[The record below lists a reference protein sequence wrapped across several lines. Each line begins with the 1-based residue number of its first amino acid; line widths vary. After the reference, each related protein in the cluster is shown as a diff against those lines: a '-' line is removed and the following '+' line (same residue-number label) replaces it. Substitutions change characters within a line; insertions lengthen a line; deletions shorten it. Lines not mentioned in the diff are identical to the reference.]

1 MEKCK
6 YCKQE
11 FKKEEIDIHEFSCV
25 STYGNDNILDNVIPC
40 EICNQLIEF
49 DKYNEHISICSTP
62 RFYFTNFNNRRTVP
76 LDTNAIDNFLNEL
89 ANNIRPTVNNESNV
103 PVDNNESLD
112 NNEAID
118 NNESLDNNEAID
130 NNESSDNV
138 NIFLNSNIEV
148 IRNNIEAINNL
159 LNTRIN
165 NYNETEN
172 YEELSEL
179 DNNNVTRGLDIKNIS
194 NEIYLDTD
202 IKCPICLEDFEKY
215 QKMKKLNCNHIL
227 CEECSEEWFSEN
239 VKCPVCMKELG

>member
-6 YCKQE
+6 YCKKD

-25 STYGNDNILDNVIPC
+25 STYGNDNILENVIPC

-49 DKYNEHISICSTP
+49 EKYNEHISICSAP

-76 LDTNAIDNFLNEL
+76 LDTSAIDNFLNQL
-89 ANNIRPTVNNESNV
+89 ANNIRPTVNNESNE
-103 PVDNNESLD
+103 PLDNDEYLD
-112 NNEAID
+112 NND
-118 NNESLDNNEAID
+118 PSY
-130 NNESSDNV
+130 NV

-159 LNTRIN
+159 LNSNIN
-165 NYNETEN
+165 NYTETEN

-179 DNNNVTRGLDIKNIS
+179 DNNNVTRGLNIKNIS
-194 NEIYLDTD
+194 NEIYLDND
-202 IKCPICLEDFEKY
+202 IKCPICLEDFQKY
-215 QKMKKLNCNHIL
+215 QKMRKLNCKHIL
-227 CEECSEEWFSEN
+227 CEECCEEWFSEN